1 MSAIGTENLN
11 TKGEEE
17 KDLAPSSTLAKST
30 ILENPE
36 EIGKQI
42 ILLAKTS
49 NEISLVCSFG
59 GMQVIY
65 DNDKFFDLYKELL
78 DRYKKGEHKGIR
90 WVTSILGIK
99 LEKDDI
105 DLIKTFLDLGMQI
118 RHVKNLSLMNFAVS
132 DKALNATIEKM
143 EGGKTVQ
150 NLLTSN
156 DPNYVKHFYSIFEEL
171 WNDGIDAAD
180 RIKDIE
186 EGVDLADIEVIQNPK
201 TAITRAWR
209 LLKYAKEEVVILFS
223 STKAFQRQI
232 QMGVLRL
239 LNEAATKR
247 NVKVRI
253 LLPKSKDEINISDLI
268 VLDQTLKERETE
280 NAYHH
285 HQIDVRLVEESIP
298 IRITIIVIDRKECML
313 IELKDDT
320 QNDSFHAAGLSIY
333 SNSKAIVLS
342 YASIFESLWI
352 QTETYEKLKAY
363 SKMQTEFIN
372 NAAHELRTPIQP
384 ILAISEVLRFGEEGQ
399 VISKKDLNKSLD
411 VILTNARRLKDLGDN
426 ILNVSLIESRS
437 LKLDKELFNLNDI
450 IIDIVEA
457 VKRQFLLIDND
468 NNTSREILY
477 DKNSVAAAEIYLE
490 GDKRRI
496 SQVIYNLL
504 HNAIKFTNEGSITIS
519 LKRKDDDSKVIVVN
533 VKDTG
538 KGIDSQIFSRLFS
551 KFATK
556 SEKGTGLG
564 LFISKSIVEAHGGR
578 IWAQNNRDG
587 KGATFAF
594 SLPLSKQQQ
603 QIILSDNKVDS
614 TDQ

>member
-11 TKGEEE
+11 TKEEEE
-17 KDLAPSSTLAKST
+17 KESAAAASTLAKST

-65 DNDKFFDLYKELL
+65 DNGKFFDLYKKLL
-78 DRYKKGEHKGIR
+78 DRYKRGEHKGIR
-90 WVTSILGIK
+90 WVTCISRVK

-105 DLIKTFLDLGMQI
+105 DLIKMFLDLGMQI

-132 DKALNATIEKM
+132 DKMLNATIEKM
-143 EGGKTVQ
+143 EGGKMVQ

-156 DPNYVKHFYSIFEEL
+156 DPNYVKHFYSIFEDL
-171 WNDGIDAAD
+171 WNDGLDAAD
-180 RIKDIE
+180 RITDIE
-186 EGVDLADIEVIQNPK
+186 EGIDFADVEVIQNPK

-209 LLKYAKEEVVILFS
+209 LIKYAREEVVILYS
-223 STKAFQRQI
+223 STKAFERQI
-232 QMGVLRL
+232 QMGALQL
-239 LNEAATKR
+239 LNEATTKR

-253 LLPKSKDEINISDLI
+253 LLPKSKHEINSSSNLI
-268 VLDQTLKERETE
+268 VVDQTLKERETE
-280 NAYHH
+280 NAYPN
-285 HQIDVRLVEESIP
+285 QIDVRLVEESIP
-298 IRITIIVIDRKECML
+298 IRITIVVIDRKECML

-320 QNDSFHAAGLSIY
+320 KDDSFHAAGLSVY
-333 SNSKAIVLS
+333 SNSKAIALS

-384 ILAISEVLRFGEEGQ
+384 ILAISEVLRFEEEEKQ
-399 VISKKDLNKSLD
+399 VISKKELNKYLD

-426 ILNVSLIESRS
+426 ILNVSLIESQS
-437 LKLDKELFNLNDI
+437 LRLEKELFNLNDI
-450 IIDIVEA
+450 IIDNVET

-468 NNTSREILY
+468 DSTTSLEILY
-477 DKNSVAAAEIYLE
+477 DKTSGDAAADVYLE

-504 HNAIKFTNEGSITIS
+504 HNAIKFTNEGSINIS
-519 LKRKDDDSKVIVVN
+519 VKRKIDDNKVIVVS
-533 VKDTG
+533 VEDTG
-538 KGIDSQIFSRLFS
+538 IGIDPEIMPRLFT

-556 SEKGTGLG
+556 SVAGTGLG
-564 LFISKSIVEAHGGR
+564 LFISKSILEAHGGK
-578 IWAQNNRDG
+578 IWAENNADG
-587 KGATFAF
+587 KGGATFAF
-594 SLPLSKQQQ
+594 SLPLSK
-603 QIILSDNKVDS
+603 
-614 TDQ
+614 

>member
-11 TKGEEE
+11 TKEEEE
-17 KDLAPSSTLAKST
+17 KESAAAASTLVKST
-30 ILENPE
+30 ILESPE

-65 DNDKFFDLYKELL
+65 DNGKFFDLYKKLL
-78 DRYKKGEHKGIR
+78 DRYKRGEHKGIR
-90 WVTSILGIK
+90 WVTCISRVK

-132 DKALNATIEKM
+132 DKMLNATIGKM
-143 EGGKTVQ
+143 EGGKMVQ
-150 NLLTSN
+150 NVLTSD
-156 DPNYVKHFYSIFEEL
+156 DPNYVKHFYSIFGEL
-171 WNDGIDAAD
+171 WNDGLDAAD
-180 RIKDIE
+180 RITDIE
-186 EGVDLADIEVIQNPK
+186 EGIDFADIEVIQNPK

-209 LLKYAKEEVVILFS
+209 LIKYAREEVVILYS

-232 QMGVLRL
+232 QMGALQL
-239 LNEAATKR
+239 LNEAAAKH

-253 LLPKSKDEINISDLI
+253 LLPKSKHEINSSSNDLI
-268 VLDQTLKERETE
+268 VVDQTPKERETE
-280 NAYHH
+280 NAYPN
-285 HQIDVRLVEESIP
+285 QIDVRLVEESIP
-298 IRITIIVIDRKECML
+298 IRITIVVIDRKECML

-320 QNDSFHAAGLSIY
+320 KDDSFHAAGLSVY
-333 SNSKAIVLS
+333 SNSKTIALS

-384 ILAISEVLRFGEEGQ
+384 ILAISEVLRLEEEER
-399 VISKKDLNKSLD
+399 VVSKKELNKYLD

-426 ILNVSLIESRS
+426 ILNVSLIESQS
-437 LKLDKELFNLNDI
+437 LRLEKELFNLNDI
-450 IIDIVEA
+450 IIDNVETI
-457 VKRQFLLIDND
+457 KRQFLLIDND
-468 NNTSREILY
+468 DSTTSLEILY
-477 DKNSVAAAEIYLE
+477 DKTSGDAAADVYLE
-490 GDKRRI
+490 ADKRRI

-504 HNAIKFTNEGSITIS
+504 HNAIKFTNEGSINIS
-519 LKRKDDDSKVIVVN
+519 VKRKIDDNKVIVVS
-533 VKDTG
+533 VEDTG
-538 KGIDSQIFSRLFS
+538 IGIDPEILPRLFT

-556 SEKGTGLG
+556 SVAGTGLG
-564 LFISKSIVEAHGGR
+564 LFISKSIIEAHGGK
-578 IWAQNNRDG
+578 IWAENNADG

-594 SLPLSKQQQ
+594 SLPLS
-603 QIILSDNKVDS
+603 N
-614 TDQ
+614 

>member
-1 MSAIGTENLN
+1 MSAIGTKNLN
-11 TKGEEE
+11 TKEEEE
-17 KDLAPSSTLAKST
+17 KESSAASTLAKST

-42 ILLAKTS
+42 IILAKTS

-59 GMQVIY
+59 GMQGIY
-65 DNDKFFDLYKELL
+65 DNDKFFDQYKKLL
-78 DRYKKGEHKGIR
+78 DRYKRGEHKGIR
-90 WVTSILGIK
+90 WITSILGVK

-132 DKALNATIEKM
+132 DNMLNATIEKM
-143 EGGKTVQ
+143 EGGKMVQ

-171 WNDGIDAAD
+171 WNDAIDAAD

-186 EGVDLADIEVIQNPK
+186 EGIDFADIEVIQNPK

-209 LLKYAKEEVVILFS
+209 LLKYAKEEVLILFS

-232 QMGVLRL
+232 QMGVLQL

-253 LLPKSKDEINISDLI
+253 LLPKSKDEISSRSDLI
-268 VLDQTLKERETE
+268 VVDQTLKERETE
-280 NAYHH
+280 NAY
-285 HQIDVRLVEESIP
+285 QIDVRLVEESIP

-320 QNDSFHAAGLSIY
+320 QNDSFHAAGLSVY

-342 YASIFESLWI
+342 YASIFESLWV
-352 QTETYEKLKAY
+352 QTETYEKLKTY

-384 ILAISEVLRFGEEGQ
+384 ILAISEVLRFEEEKEERI
-399 VISKKDLNKSLD
+399 VSKKELNKYLD

-426 ILNVSLIESRS
+426 ILNVSLIESQS
-437 LKLDKELFNLNDI
+437 LKLEKELCNLNDI
-450 IIDIVEA
+450 IIDNVEA

-468 NNTSREILY
+468 NDNDNTSLEILY
-477 DKNSVAAAEIYLE
+477 DKNSRATAAEVYLE
-490 GDKRRI
+490 ADKRRI

-504 HNAIKFTNEGSITIS
+504 HNAIKFTNEGSIIIS
-519 LKRKDDDSKVIVVN
+519 VKRKVDDNKLIVVSIN
-533 VKDTG
+533 DTG
-538 KGIDSQIFSRLFS
+538 KGIDSQIFPRLFS

-594 SLPLSKQQQ
+594 SLPLSK
-603 QIILSDNKVDS
+603 
-614 TDQ
+614 

>member
-11 TKGEEE
+11 TKEEEE
-17 KDLAPSSTLAKST
+17 KESAASTLAKST
-30 ILENPE
+30 ILKNPE

-65 DNDKFFDLYKELL
+65 DNGKFFDLYKSLL
-78 DRYKKGEHKGIR
+78 DRYKRGEHKGIR
-90 WVTSILGIK
+90 WVTCISRVK

-105 DLIKTFLDLGMQI
+105 DLIKAFLDLGMQI

-132 DKALNATIEKM
+132 DKMLNATIEKM
-143 EGGKTVQ
+143 EGGKMVQ

-156 DPNYVKHFYSIFEEL
+156 DPNYVKHFYSIFEDL

-180 RIKDIE
+180 RIRDIE
-186 EGVDLADIEVIQNPK
+186 EGIDFAEIEVIQNPK

-209 LLKYAKEEVVILFS
+209 LIKYAREEVVILYS

-232 QMGVLRL
+232 QMGALQL
-239 LNEAATKR
+239 LNEAAAKR

-253 LLPKSKDEINISDLI
+253 LLPKSKHEINSSSSDLI
-268 VLDQTLKERETE
+268 VVDQTLKERETE
-280 NAYHH
+280 NAYH

-298 IRITIIVIDRKECML
+298 IRITIVVIDRKECML

-320 QNDSFHAAGLSIY
+320 KDDSFHAAGLSVY
-333 SNSKAIVLS
+333 SNSKTIALS

-384 ILAISEVLRFGEEGQ
+384 ILAISEVLRFEEEEKQ
-399 VISKKDLNKSLD
+399 VVSKKELNKYLD

-426 ILNVSLIESRS
+426 ILNVSLIESQS
-437 LKLDKELFNLNDI
+437 LRLEKELFNLNDI
-450 IIDIVEA
+450 IIDNVETI
-457 VKRQFLLIDND
+457 KRQFLLIDND
-468 NNTSREILY
+468 DNNTSLEILY
-477 DKNSVAAAEIYLE
+477 EKDSGAATEIYLE
-490 GDKRRI
+490 ADKRRI

-519 LKRKDDDSKVIVVN
+519 VKRKTDDNKVIVVSVN
-533 VKDTG
+533 DTG
-538 KGIDSQIFSRLFS
+538 TGIDPEIYPRLFT

-556 SEKGTGLG
+556 SITGTGLG

-578 IWAQNNRDG
+578 IWAENNIDG

-594 SLPLSKQQQ
+594 SLPFSK
-603 QIILSDNKVDS
+603 
-614 TDQ
+614 

>member
-11 TKGEEE
+11 TKAEEE
-17 KDLAPSSTLAKST
+17 KESAAAASTLAKST
-30 ILENPE
+30 ILESPE

-65 DNDKFFDLYKELL
+65 DNGKFFDLYKSLL
-78 DRYKKGEHKGIR
+78 YRYKRGEHKGIR
-90 WVTSILGIK
+90 WVTSILGVK

-132 DKALNATIEKM
+132 DNMLNATIEKM
-143 EGGKTVQ
+143 EGGKMVQ

-156 DPNYVKHFYSIFEEL
+156 DPNYVKHFYSIFGEL
-171 WNDGIDAAD
+171 WNDGLDAAD
-180 RIKDIE
+180 RITDIE
-186 EGVDLADIEVIQNPK
+186 EGIDFADIEVIQNPK

-209 LLKYAKEEVVILFS
+209 LIKYAREEVVILYS
-223 STKAFQRQI
+223 STKAFERQI
-232 QMGVLRL
+232 QMGALQL

-253 LLPKSKDEINISDLI
+253 LLPKSKDEISSRSDLI
-268 VLDQTLKERETE
+268 VVDQTLKERETE
-280 NAYHH
+280 NAYPN

-298 IRITIIVIDRKECML
+298 IRITIVVIDRKECML

-320 QNDSFHAAGLSIY
+320 KDDSFHAAGLSVY
-333 SNSKAIVLS
+333 SNSKTIALS

-384 ILAISEVLRFGEEGQ
+384 ILAISEVLRFGEEER
-399 VISKKDLNKSLD
+399 VVSKKELNKYLD
-411 VILTNARRLKDLGDN
+411 VILTNARRLKGLGDN
-426 ILNVSLIESRS
+426 ILNVSLIESQS
-437 LKLDKELFNLNDI
+437 LRLEKELFNLNDI
-450 IIDIVEA
+450 IIDNVETI
-457 VKRQFLLIDND
+457 KRQFLLIDND
-468 NNTSREILY
+468 DNNTSLEILY
-477 DKNSVAAAEIYLE
+477 EKNSGAATDIYLE
-490 GDKRRI
+490 ADKRRI

-519 LKRKDDDSKVIVVN
+519 VKRKTDDNKVIVVSVN
-533 VKDTG
+533 DTG
-538 KGIDSQIFSRLFS
+538 TGIDPEILPRLFT

-556 SEKGTGLG
+556 SITGTGLG

-578 IWAQNNRDG
+578 IWAENNIDG

-594 SLPLSKQQQ
+594 SLPFSK
-603 QIILSDNKVDS
+603 
-614 TDQ
+614 

>member
-11 TKGEEE
+11 TKEEEE
-17 KDLAPSSTLAKST
+17 KESAAASTLAKST

-65 DNDKFFDLYKELL
+65 DNGKFFDLYKSLL
-78 DRYKKGEHKGIR
+78 DRYKRGEHKGIR
-90 WVTSILGIK
+90 WVTCISRVK

-132 DKALNATIEKM
+132 DKMLNATIEKM
-143 EGGKTVQ
+143 EGGKMVQ

-156 DPNYVKHFYSIFEEL
+156 DPNYVKHFYSIFEDL

-180 RIKDIE
+180 RIRDIE
-186 EGVDLADIEVIQNPK
+186 EGIDFAEIEVIQNPK

-209 LLKYAKEEVVILFS
+209 LIKYAREEVVILYS

-232 QMGVLRL
+232 QMGALQL
-239 LNEAATKR
+239 LNEAAAKR

-253 LLPKSKDEINISDLI
+253 LLPKSKHEINSSSSDLI
-268 VLDQTLKERETE
+268 VVDQTLKERETE
-280 NAYHH
+280 NAYH

-298 IRITIIVIDRKECML
+298 IRITIVVIDRKECML

-320 QNDSFHAAGLSIY
+320 KDDSFHAAGLSVY
-333 SNSKAIVLS
+333 SNSKTIALS

-384 ILAISEVLRFGEEGQ
+384 ILAISEVLRFEEEKQ
-399 VISKKDLNKSLD
+399 VVSKKELNKYLD

-426 ILNVSLIESRS
+426 ILNVSLIESQS
-437 LKLDKELFNLNDI
+437 LRLEKELFNLNDI
-450 IIDIVEA
+450 IIDNVETI
-457 VKRQFLLIDND
+457 KRQFLLIDND
-468 NNTSREILY
+468 DNNTSLEILY
-477 DKNSVAAAEIYLE
+477 EKDSGAATEIYLE
-490 GDKRRI
+490 ADKRRI

-519 LKRKDDDSKVIVVN
+519 VKRKTDDNKVIVVSVN
-533 VKDTG
+533 DTG
-538 KGIDSQIFSRLFS
+538 TGIDPEIYPRLFT

-556 SEKGTGLG
+556 SITGTGLG

-578 IWAQNNRDG
+578 IWAENNIDG

-594 SLPLSKQQQ
+594 SLPFSK
-603 QIILSDNKVDS
+603 
-614 TDQ
+614 

>member
-1 MSAIGTENLN
+1 MSTIGTENLN
-11 TKGEEE
+11 TKEEEE
-17 KDLAPSSTLAKST
+17 KESSAASTLAKST

-36 EIGKQI
+36 EVGKQI

-59 GMQVIY
+59 GMQAIY

-78 DRYKKGEHKGIR
+78 DSYKKGEHKGIR
-90 WVTSILGIK
+90 WVTSISGVK

-132 DKALNATIEKM
+132 NKMLNATIEKM

-156 DPNYVKHFYSIFEEL
+156 DPNYVKHFYSIFEDL

-186 EGVDLADIEVIQNPK
+186 EGVDFADIEVIQNPK

-232 QMGVLRL
+232 QMGALRL
-239 LNEAATKR
+239 LNEAATKY

-253 LLPKSKDEINISDLI
+253 LLPKSKGEISTSDLI
-268 VLDQTLKERETE
+268 VVDQTLKERETE
-280 NAYHH
+280 NVYPN
-285 HQIDVRLVEESIP
+285 QIDVRLVEQSIP

-320 QNDSFHAAGLSIY
+320 QNDSFHAAGLSVY

-342 YASIFESLWI
+342 YASIFESLWV
-352 QTETYEKLKAY
+352 QTETYEKLKTY

-384 ILAISEVLRFGEEGQ
+384 ILAISEVLRFEEEKEERI
-399 VISKKDLNKSLD
+399 VSKKELNKYLD

-450 IIDIVEA
+450 IIDNVEA
-457 VKRQFLLIDND
+457 VKKQFLLIDND
-468 NNTSREILY
+468 NDNTSLEILY
-477 DKNSVAAAEIYLE
+477 DKNSRATAAEVYLE
-490 GDKRRI
+490 ADKRRI

-504 HNAIKFTNEGSITIS
+504 HNAIKFTNDGSIIIS
-519 LKRKDDDSKVIVVN
+519 VKRKVDDNKLIVVSIN
-533 VKDTG
+533 DTG
-538 KGIDSQIFSRLFS
+538 KGIDSQIFPRLFS

-594 SLPLSKQQQ
+594 SLPLSK
-603 QIILSDNKVDS
+603 
-614 TDQ
+614 

>member
-1 MSAIGTENLN
+1 MSAIGTKNLN
-11 TKGEEE
+11 TKEEEE
-17 KDLAPSSTLAKST
+17 KESSAASTLAKST

-42 ILLAKTS
+42 IILAKTS

-59 GMQVIY
+59 GMQGIY
-65 DNDKFFDLYKELL
+65 DNDKFFDQYKKLL
-78 DRYKKGEHKGIR
+78 DRYKRGEHKGIR
-90 WVTSILGIK
+90 WITSILGVK

-132 DKALNATIEKM
+132 DNMLNATIEKM
-143 EGGKTVQ
+143 EGGKMVQ

-171 WNDGIDAAD
+171 WNDAIDAAD

-186 EGVDLADIEVIQNPK
+186 EGIDFADIEVIQNPK

-209 LLKYAKEEVVILFS
+209 LLKYAKEEVLILFS

-232 QMGVLRL
+232 QMGVLQL

-253 LLPKSKDEINISDLI
+253 LLPKSKDKISSRSDLI

-280 NAYHH
+280 NAY
-285 HQIDVRLVEESIP
+285 QIDVRLVEESIP

-320 QNDSFHAAGLSIY
+320 QNDSFHAAGLSVY

-342 YASIFESLWI
+342 YASIFESLWV
-352 QTETYEKLKAY
+352 QTETYEKLKTY

-384 ILAISEVLRFGEEGQ
+384 ILAISEVLRFEEEKEERI
-399 VISKKDLNKSLD
+399 VSKKELNKYLD

-426 ILNVSLIESRS
+426 ILNVSLIESQS
-437 LKLDKELFNLNDI
+437 LKLEKELWNLNDI
-450 IIDIVEA
+450 IIDNVEA

-468 NNTSREILY
+468 NDNDNTSLEILY
-477 DKNSVAAAEIYLE
+477 DKNSRATAAEVYLE
-490 GDKRRI
+490 ADKRRI

-504 HNAIKFTNEGSITIS
+504 HNAIKFTNEGSIIIS
-519 LKRKDDDSKVIVVN
+519 VKRKVDDNKLIVVSIN
-533 VKDTG
+533 DTG
-538 KGIDSQIFSRLFS
+538 KGIDSQIFPRLFS

-594 SLPLSKQQQ
+594 SLPLSK
-603 QIILSDNKVDS
+603 
-614 TDQ
+614 

>member
-11 TKGEEE
+11 TKEEEE
-17 KDLAPSSTLAKST
+17 KESAEAASTLAKST

-65 DNDKFFDLYKELL
+65 DNGKFFDLYKKLL
-78 DRYKKGEHKGIR
+78 DRYKRGEHKGIR
-90 WVTSILGIK
+90 WVTCISRVK

-132 DKALNATIEKM
+132 DKMLNATIEKM
-143 EGGKTVQ
+143 EGGKMVK
-150 NLLTSN
+150 NLLTSK
-156 DPNYVKHFYSIFEEL
+156 DPNYVKHFYSIFGEL

-180 RIKDIE
+180 RIRDIE
-186 EGVDLADIEVIQNPK
+186 EGIDFADIEVIQNPK

-209 LLKYAKEEVVILFS
+209 LIKYAREEVVILYS
-223 STKAFQRQI
+223 STKAFERQI
-232 QMGVLRL
+232 QMGALRL
-239 LNEAATKR
+239 LNEAAAKH

-253 LLPKSKDEINISDLI
+253 LLPKSKHEINSSSSDLI
-268 VLDQTLKERETE
+268 VVDQTLKERETE
-280 NAYHH
+280 NAYN

-298 IRITIIVIDRKECML
+298 IRITIVVIDRKECML

-320 QNDSFHAAGLSIY
+320 KDDSFHAAGLSVY
-333 SNSKAIVLS
+333 SNSKTIALS

-384 ILAISEVLRFGEEGQ
+384 ILAISEVLRLEEEER
-399 VISKKDLNKSLD
+399 VVSKKELNKYLD

-426 ILNVSLIESRS
+426 ILNVSLIESQS
-437 LKLDKELFNLNDI
+437 LRLEKELFNLNDI
-450 IIDIVEA
+450 IIDNVETI
-457 VKRQFLLIDND
+457 KRQFLLIDND
-468 NNTSREILY
+468 DSTTSLEILY
-477 DKNSVAAAEIYLE
+477 DKTSGDAAADIYLE
-490 GDKRRI
+490 GDRRRI

-504 HNAIKFTNEGSITIS
+504 HNAIKFTNEGSINIS
-519 LKRKDDDSKVIVVN
+519 VKRKIDDNKVIVVS
-533 VKDTG
+533 VEDTG
-538 KGIDSQIFSRLFS
+538 IGIDPEILPRLFT

-556 SEKGTGLG
+556 SVAGTGLG
-564 LFISKSIVEAHGGR
+564 LFISKSIIEAHGGK
-578 IWAQNNRDG
+578 IWAENNADG

-594 SLPLSKQQQ
+594 SLPLS
-603 QIILSDNKVDS
+603 N
-614 TDQ
+614 

>member
-1 MSAIGTENLN
+1 MSTIGTENLN
-11 TKGEEE
+11 TKEEEE
-17 KDLAPSSTLAKST
+17 KESAAAASTLAKST
-30 ILENPE
+30 ISENPE

-65 DNDKFFDLYKELL
+65 DNDKFFDLYKKLL
-78 DRYKKGEHKGIR
+78 DRYKRGEHKGIR
-90 WVTSILGIK
+90 WVTCISRVK

-132 DKALNATIEKM
+132 DKMLNATIEKM

-156 DPNYVKHFYSIFEEL
+156 DPNYVKHFYSIFEDL

-186 EGVDLADIEVIQNPK
+186 EGIDFAEIEVIQNPK

-232 QMGVLRL
+232 QMGVLQL

-253 LLPKSKDEINISDLI
+253 LLPKSKDEISTSSDLI
-268 VLDQTLKERETE
+268 VVDQTLKERETE
-280 NAYHH
+280 NAYPNR
-285 HQIDVRLVEESIP
+285 IDLRLVEESIP
-298 IRITIIVIDRKECML
+298 IRITIVVIDRNECML

-320 QNDSFHAAGLSIY
+320 KDDSFHAAGLSVY
-333 SNSKAIVLS
+333 SDSKAIALS

-363 SKMQTEFIN
+363 NKMQTEFIN

-384 ILAISEVLRFGEEGQ
+384 ILAISEVLRFRGEEEKQ

-426 ILNVSLIESRS
+426 ILNVSLIEGRS
-437 LKLDKELFNLNDI
+437 LKLEKELFNLKDI
-450 IIDIVEA
+450 IIDNVET
-457 VKRQFLLIDND
+457 VKRQLLLIDND
-468 NNTSREILY
+468 DSTTSLEILY
-477 DKNSVAAAEIYLE
+477 DKTSGDAAADIYLE

-519 LKRKDDDSKVIVVN
+519 VKRKIDDNKVIVVS
-533 VKDTG
+533 VEDTG
-538 KGIDSQIFSRLFS
+538 KGIDPEIMPRLFT

-556 SEKGTGLG
+556 SVTGTGLG

-578 IWAQNNRDG
+578 IWAQNNDDRI
-587 KGATFAF
+587 GATFAF
-594 SLPLSKQQQ
+594 SLPL
-603 QIILSDNKVDS
+603 QINVL
-614 TDQ
+614 

>member
-17 KDLAPSSTLAKST
+17 KDLAPSSTLVKST

-65 DNDKFFDLYKELL
+65 DNDKFFDLYKKIL

-132 DKALNATIEKM
+132 DKVLNATIEKM
-143 EGGKTVQ
+143 EGGKMVQ

-223 STKAFQRQI
+223 STNAFQRQI
-232 QMGVLRL
+232 QNGVLQS

-253 LLPKSKDEINISDLI
+253 LLPKSKDDISSSDLN
-268 VLDQTLKERETE
+268 VVDRTLKERETE
-280 NAYHH
+280 NTYPN
-285 HQIDVRLVEESIP
+285 QIDVRLVEESIP
-298 IRITIIVIDRKECML
+298 IRITIVVIDRKECML

-320 QNDSFHAAGLSIY
+320 KDDSFHAAGLSVY
-333 SNSKAIVLS
+333 SDSKAIALS

-384 ILAISEVLRFGEEGQ
+384 ILVISEVLRFGGGEEER
-399 VISKKDLNKSLD
+399 VVSKKDLNKSLD

-437 LKLDKELFNLNDI
+437 LKLEKELFNLNDI
-450 IIDIVEA
+450 IIGNVET
-457 VKRQFLLIDND
+457 VKRQFLLIDD
-468 NNTSREILY
+468 ANNTSLEVLY
-477 DKNSVAAAEIYLE
+477 DKNSGDAAEIYLE
-490 GDKRRI
+490 ADRRRI

-504 HNAIKFTNEGSITIS
+504 HNAIKFTNEGSIAICV
-519 LKRKDDDSKVIVVN
+519 KRKDDDNKVIVVSVN
-533 VKDTG
+533 DTG
-538 KGIDSQIFSRLFS
+538 KGIDPEIFPRLFT

-556 SEKGTGLG
+556 SVAGTGLG
-564 LFISKSIVEAHGGR
+564 LFISKSIVEAHGGK
-578 IWAQNNRDG
+578 IWAQNNNDG
-587 KGATFAF
+587 RGATFYF
-594 SLPLSKQQQ
+594 SLPLSK
-603 QIILSDNKVDS
+603 
-614 TDQ
+614 

>member
-11 TKGEEE
+11 TKEEE
-17 KDLAPSSTLAKST
+17 ESAAASTLAKST
-30 ILENPE
+30 ILESPE

-42 ILLAKTS
+42 ILLTKTS

-65 DNDKFFDLYKELL
+65 DNDKFFDLYKKLL
-78 DRYKKGEHKGIR
+78 DRYKRGEHKGIR
-90 WVTSILGIK
+90 WVTCISRVK

-132 DKALNATIEKM
+132 DKMLNATIEKM

-156 DPNYVKHFYSIFEEL
+156 DPNYVKHFYSIFEDL

-186 EGVDLADIEVIQNPK
+186 EGIDFAEIEVIQNPK
-201 TAITRAWR
+201 TAIARAWK
-209 LLKYAKEEVVILFS
+209 LLKYAKEEVVILYS
-223 STKAFQRQI
+223 STKAFERQI
-232 QMGVLRL
+232 QMGALRL
-239 LNEAATKR
+239 LNEAAAKH

-253 LLPKSKDEINISDLI
+253 LLPKSKDDISTSSDLI
-268 VLDQTLKERETE
+268 VVDQTLKERETE
-280 NAYHH
+280 NAYPN
-285 HQIDVRLVEESIP
+285 QIDVRLVEESIP
-298 IRITIIVIDRKECML
+298 IRITIVVIDRKECML

-320 QNDSFHAAGLSIY
+320 KDDSFHATGLSVY
-333 SNSKAIVLS
+333 SNSKAIALS

-384 ILAISEVLRFGEEGQ
+384 ILAISEVLRFGEEEEQ

-411 VILTNARRLKDLGDN
+411 IILTNARRLKDLGDN

-437 LKLDKELFNLNDI
+437 LKLEKELFNLKDI
-450 IIDIVEA
+450 IIDNVET
-457 VKRQFLLIDND
+457 VKRQLLLIDND
-468 NNTSREILY
+468 DSTSREILY

-504 HNAIKFTNEGSITIS
+504 HNAIKFTNEGSIIIS
-519 LKRKDDDSKVIVVN
+519 VKRKVDDNKLIVVSIN
-533 VKDTG
+533 DTG
-538 KGIDSQIFSRLFS
+538 KGIDSQIFPRLFS

-594 SLPLSKQQQ
+594 SLPLSK
-603 QIILSDNKVDS
+603 
-614 TDQ
+614 

>member
-1 MSAIGTENLN
+1 
-11 TKGEEE
+11 
-17 KDLAPSSTLAKST
+17 
-30 ILENPE
+30 
-36 EIGKQI
+36 
-42 ILLAKTS
+42 
-49 NEISLVCSFG
+49 
-59 GMQVIY
+59 
-65 DNDKFFDLYKELL
+65 
-78 DRYKKGEHKGIR
+78 
-90 WVTSILGIK
+90 
-99 LEKDDI
+99 
-105 DLIKTFLDLGMQI
+105 
-118 RHVKNLSLMNFAVS
+118 
-132 DKALNATIEKM
+132 
-143 EGGKTVQ
+143 
-150 NLLTSN
+150 LTSN
-156 DPNYVKHFYSIFEEL
+156 DPNYVKHFYSIFEDL

-186 EGVDLADIEVIQNPK
+186 EGVDFADIEVIQNPK

-232 QMGVLRL
+232 QMGALRL
-239 LNEAATKR
+239 LNEAATKY

-253 LLPKSKDEINISDLI
+253 LLPKSKGEISTSDLI
-268 VLDQTLKERETE
+268 VVDQTLKERETE
-280 NAYHH
+280 NVYPN
-285 HQIDVRLVEESIP
+285 QIDVRLVEESIP

-320 QNDSFHAAGLSIY
+320 QNDSFHAAGLSVY

-342 YASIFESLWI
+342 YASIFESLWV
-352 QTETYEKLKAY
+352 QTETYEKLKTY

-384 ILAISEVLRFGEEGQ
+384 ILAISEVLRFEEEKEERI
-399 VISKKDLNKSLD
+399 VSKKELNKYLD

-450 IIDIVEA
+450 IIDNVEA
-457 VKRQFLLIDND
+457 VKKQFLLIDND
-468 NNTSREILY
+468 NDNTSLEILY
-477 DKNSVAAAEIYLE
+477 DKNSRATAAEVYLE
-490 GDKRRI
+490 ADKRRI

-504 HNAIKFTNEGSITIS
+504 HNAIKFTNDGSIIIS
-519 LKRKDDDSKVIVVN
+519 VKRKVDDNKLIVVSIN
-533 VKDTG
+533 DTG
-538 KGIDSQIFSRLFS
+538 KGIDSQIFPRLFS

-594 SLPLSKQQQ
+594 SLPLSK
-603 QIILSDNKVDS
+603 
-614 TDQ
+614 

>member
-11 TKGEEE
+11 TKEEEE
-17 KDLAPSSTLAKST
+17 KESAAASSTLVKST

-65 DNDKFFDLYKELL
+65 DNGKFFDLYKKLL
-78 DRYKKGEHKGIR
+78 DRYKRGEHKGIR
-90 WVTSILGIK
+90 WVTCISRVK

-132 DKALNATIEKM
+132 DKMLNATIEKM
-143 EGGKTVQ
+143 EGGKMVK
-150 NLLTSN
+150 NLLTSK
-156 DPNYVKHFYSIFEEL
+156 DPNYVKHFYSIFEDL
-171 WNDGIDAAD
+171 WNDGLDAAD
-180 RIKDIE
+180 RITDIE
-186 EGVDLADIEVIQNPK
+186 EGIDFADIEVIQNPK

-209 LLKYAKEEVVILFS
+209 LIKYAREEVVILYS

-232 QMGVLRL
+232 QMGALQL
-239 LNEAATKR
+239 LNEAAAKH

-253 LLPKSKDEINISDLI
+253 LLPKSKHEINSSSNDLI
-268 VLDQTLKERETE
+268 VVDQTPKERETE
-280 NAYHH
+280 NAYPN
-285 HQIDVRLVEESIP
+285 QIDVRLVEESIP
-298 IRITIIVIDRKECML
+298 IRITIVVIDRKECML

-320 QNDSFHAAGLSIY
+320 KDDSFHAAGLSVY
-333 SNSKAIVLS
+333 SNSKTIALS

-384 ILAISEVLRFGEEGQ
+384 ILAISEVLRLEEEER
-399 VISKKDLNKSLD
+399 VVSKKELNKYLD

-426 ILNVSLIESRS
+426 ILNVSLIESQS
-437 LKLDKELFNLNDI
+437 LRLEKELFNLNDI
-450 IIDIVEA
+450 IIDNVETI
-457 VKRQFLLIDND
+457 KRQFLLIDND
-468 NNTSREILY
+468 DSTTSLEILY
-477 DKNSVAAAEIYLE
+477 DKTSGDAAADVYLE
-490 GDKRRI
+490 ADKRRI

-504 HNAIKFTNEGSITIS
+504 HNAIKFTNEGSINIS
-519 LKRKDDDSKVIVVN
+519 VKRKIDDNKVIVVS
-533 VKDTG
+533 VEDTG
-538 KGIDSQIFSRLFS
+538 IGIDPEILPRLFT

-556 SEKGTGLG
+556 SVAGTGLG
-564 LFISKSIVEAHGGR
+564 LFISKSIIEAHGGK
-578 IWAQNNRDG
+578 IWAENNADG

-594 SLPLSKQQQ
+594 SLPLS
-603 QIILSDNKVDS
+603 N
-614 TDQ
+614 

>member
-11 TKGEEE
+11 TKEEEE
-17 KDLAPSSTLAKST
+17 KESAPSSTLVKST

-65 DNDKFFDLYKELL
+65 DNDKFFDLYKKIL

-132 DKALNATIEKM
+132 DKVLNATIEKM
-143 EGGKTVQ
+143 EGGKMVQ

-171 WNDGIDAAD
+171 WNDGLDAAD

-232 QMGVLRL
+232 QMGALQL

-253 LLPKSKDEINISDLI
+253 LLPKSKDEISSSSDLN
-268 VLDQTLKERETE
+268 VVDQTLKERETE
-280 NAYHH
+280 NAYPN
-285 HQIDVRLVEESIP
+285 QIDVRLVEESIP
-298 IRITIIVIDRKECML
+298 IRITIVVIDRKECML

-320 QNDSFHAAGLSIY
+320 KDDSFHAAGLSVY
-333 SNSKAIVLS
+333 SDSKAIALS
-342 YASIFESLWI
+342 YASIFESIWI

-384 ILAISEVLRFGEEGQ
+384 ILAISEVLRFGGGGGGEEER
-399 VISKKDLNKSLD
+399 VVSKKDLNKSLD
-411 VILTNARRLKDLGDN
+411 VILTNARRLKDLGDK

-437 LKLDKELFNLNDI
+437 LKLEKELFNLNDI
-450 IIDIVEA
+450 IIDNVET
-457 VKRQFLLIDND
+457 VKRQFLLIDDD
-468 NNTSREILY
+468 NTTSLEVLC
-477 DKNSVAAAEIYLE
+477 DKNSGDVAEIHLE
-490 GDKRRI
+490 ADRRRI

-519 LKRKDDDSKVIVVN
+519 VKRKDGDNKVIVVS

-538 KGIDSQIFSRLFS
+538 TGIDPEIFPRLFT

-556 SEKGTGLG
+556 SVAGTGLG
-564 LFISKSIVEAHGGR
+564 LYISKSIIEAHGGK
-578 IWAQNNRDG
+578 IWAQNNADG

-594 SLPLSKQQQ
+594 SLPLSK
-603 QIILSDNKVDS
+603 
-614 TDQ
+614 

>member
-1 MSAIGTENLN
+1 
-11 TKGEEE
+11 
-17 KDLAPSSTLAKST
+17 
-30 ILENPE
+30 LESPE

-65 DNDKFFDLYKELL
+65 DNGKFFDLYKKLL
-78 DRYKKGEHKGIR
+78 DRYKRGEHKGIR
-90 WVTSILGIK
+90 WVTCISRVK

-132 DKALNATIEKM
+132 DKMLNATIEKM

-156 DPNYVKHFYSIFEEL
+156 DPNYVKHFYSIFEDL

-186 EGVDLADIEVIQNPK
+186 EGVDFADIEVIQNPK

-232 QMGVLRL
+232 QMGALRL
-239 LNEAATKR
+239 LNEAATKY

-253 LLPKSKDEINISDLI
+253 LLPKSKGEISTSDLI
-268 VLDQTLKERETE
+268 VVDQTLKERETE
-280 NAYHH
+280 NVYPN
-285 HQIDVRLVEESIP
+285 QIDVRLVEQSIP

-320 QNDSFHAAGLSIY
+320 QNDSFHAAGLSVY

-342 YASIFESLWI
+342 YASIFESLWV
-352 QTETYEKLKAY
+352 QTETYEKLKTY

-384 ILAISEVLRFGEEGQ
+384 ILAISEVLRFEEEKEERI
-399 VISKKDLNKSLD
+399 VSKKELNKYLD

-450 IIDIVEA
+450 IIDNVEA
-457 VKRQFLLIDND
+457 VKKQFLLIDND
-468 NNTSREILY
+468 NDNTSLEILY
-477 DKNSVAAAEIYLE
+477 DKNSRATAAEVYLE
-490 GDKRRI
+490 ADKRRI

-504 HNAIKFTNEGSITIS
+504 HNAIKFTNDGSIIIS
-519 LKRKDDDSKVIVVN
+519 VKRKVDDNKLIVVSIN
-533 VKDTG
+533 DTG
-538 KGIDSQIFSRLFS
+538 KGIDSQIFPRLFS

-594 SLPLSKQQQ
+594 SLPLSK
-603 QIILSDNKVDS
+603 
-614 TDQ
+614 

>member
-1 MSAIGTENLN
+1 MSAIGTKNLN
-11 TKGEEE
+11 TKEEEE
-17 KDLAPSSTLAKST
+17 KESSAASTLAKST

-42 ILLAKTS
+42 IILAKTS

-59 GMQVIY
+59 GMQGIY
-65 DNDKFFDLYKELL
+65 DNDKFFDQYKKLL
-78 DRYKKGEHKGIR
+78 DRYKRGEHKGIR
-90 WVTSILGIK
+90 WITSILGVK

-132 DKALNATIEKM
+132 DNMLNATIEKM
-143 EGGKTVQ
+143 EGGKMVQ

-171 WNDGIDAAD
+171 WNDAIDAAD

-186 EGVDLADIEVIQNPK
+186 EGIDFADIEVIQNPK

-209 LLKYAKEEVVILFS
+209 LLKYAKEEVLILFS

-232 QMGVLRL
+232 QMGVLQL

-253 LLPKSKDEINISDLI
+253 LLPKSKDEISSRSDLI

-280 NAYHH
+280 NAY
-285 HQIDVRLVEESIP
+285 QIDVRLVEESIP

-320 QNDSFHAAGLSIY
+320 QNDSFHAAGLSVY

-342 YASIFESLWI
+342 YASIFESLWV
-352 QTETYEKLKAY
+352 QTETYEKLKTY

-384 ILAISEVLRFGEEGQ
+384 ILAISEVLRFEEEKEERI
-399 VISKKDLNKSLD
+399 VSKKELNKYLD

-426 ILNVSLIESRS
+426 ILNVSLIESQS
-437 LKLDKELFNLNDI
+437 LKLEKELCNLNDI
-450 IIDIVEA
+450 IIDNVEA

-468 NNTSREILY
+468 NDNDNTSLEILY
-477 DKNSVAAAEIYLE
+477 DKNSRATAAEVYLE
-490 GDKRRI
+490 ADKRRI

-504 HNAIKFTNEGSITIS
+504 HNAIKFTNEGSIIIS
-519 LKRKDDDSKVIVVN
+519 VKRKVDDNKLIVVSIN
-533 VKDTG
+533 DTG
-538 KGIDSQIFSRLFS
+538 KGIDSQIFPRLFS

-594 SLPLSKQQQ
+594 SLPLSK
-603 QIILSDNKVDS
+603 
-614 TDQ
+614 

>member
-11 TKGEEE
+11 TKDEEEE
-17 KDLAPSSTLAKST
+17 KESAAASTLAKSA
-30 ILENPE
+30 ILESPE

-59 GMQVIY
+59 GMQGIY
-65 DNDKFFDLYKELL
+65 DNDKFFDLYKKLL
-78 DRYKKGEHKGIR
+78 DRYKRGEHKGIR
-90 WVTSILGIK
+90 WVTSISRVK

-132 DKALNATIEKM
+132 DKMLNATIEKM

-156 DPNYVKHFYSIFEEL
+156 DPNYVKHFYSIFEDL

-186 EGVDLADIEVIQNPK
+186 EGIDFAEIEVIQNPK

-223 STKAFQRQI
+223 STKAFERQI
-232 QMGVLRL
+232 QMGALQL

-253 LLPKSKDEINISDLI
+253 LLPKSKAEISSTSSRSDLI
-268 VLDQTLKERETE
+268 VIDQILKERETE
-280 NAYHH
+280 NAYPN

-298 IRITIIVIDRKECML
+298 IRITIVVIDRKECML

-320 QNDSFHAAGLSIY
+320 KDDSFHAAGLSVY
-333 SNSKAIVLS
+333 SNSKAVALS

-384 ILAISEVLRFGEEGQ
+384 ILAISEVLRFEEEKEERI
-399 VISKKDLNKSLD
+399 VSKKELNKYLD

-426 ILNVSLIESRS
+426 ILNVSLIESQS
-437 LKLDKELFNLNDI
+437 LRLEKELFNLKDI
-450 IIDIVEA
+450 IIDNVET
-457 VKRQFLLIDND
+457 VKRQLLLIDND
-468 NNTSREILY
+468 GSTTSLEILY
-477 DKNSVAAAEIYLE
+477 DKNSRATAAEVYLE

-519 LKRKDDDSKVIVVN
+519 VKRKDVIVIS

-538 KGIDSQIFSRLFS
+538 TGIDPEIMPKLFT

-556 SEKGTGLG
+556 SVAGTGLG
-564 LFISKSIVEAHGGR
+564 LFISKSIIEAHGGR
-578 IWAQNNRDG
+578 MWAENNADS
-587 KGATFAF
+587 KGATFYF
-594 SLPLSKQQQ
+594 SLPLSK
-603 QIILSDNKVDS
+603 
-614 TDQ
+614 

>member
-1 MSAIGTENLN
+1 MSSIGTENLN
-11 TKGEEE
+11 TKEEEE
-17 KDLAPSSTLAKST
+17 KESASSSTLAKST
-30 ILENPE
+30 ILENPQ

-65 DNDKFFDLYKELL
+65 DNDKFFDLYKKLL
-78 DRYKKGEHKGIR
+78 ERYKRGEHKGIR

-132 DKALNATIEKM
+132 DKMLNATIEKM
-143 EGGKTVQ
+143 EGGKTIQ
-150 NLLTSN
+150 SLLTSN

-180 RIKDIE
+180 RVKDIE
-186 EGVDLADIEVIQNPK
+186 EGIDFAEIEVIQNPK

-209 LLKYAKEEVVILFS
+209 LLKYAKEEVVILYS
-223 STKAFQRQI
+223 STKAFERQI
-232 QMGVLRL
+232 QMGALQL

-247 NVKVRI
+247 KVKVRI
-253 LLPKSKDEINISDLI
+253 LLPKSKDEISTSSDLI
-268 VLDQTLKERETE
+268 VVDQTLKERETE
-280 NAYHH
+280 NAYPIL
-285 HQIDVRLVEESIP
+285 IDVRLVEESIP
-298 IRITIIVIDRKECML
+298 IRITIVVIDRKECML

-320 QNDSFHAAGLSIY
+320 KDDSFHAAGLSVY
-333 SNSKAIVLS
+333 SNSKAIALS

-384 ILAISEVLRFGEEGQ
+384 ILAISEVLRFEEEKEEG
-399 VISKKDLNKSLD
+399 VVSKKEINKYLD

-426 ILNVSLIESRS
+426 ILNVSLIESQS
-437 LKLDKELFNLNDI
+437 LRLEKELFNLNDI
-450 IIDIVEA
+450 IIDNVDTL
-457 VKRQFLLIDND
+457 KRQFLLFDND
-468 NNTSREILY
+468 NNPSLEILY
-477 DKNSVAAAEIYLE
+477 DKNSGDAAAEIHLE
-490 GDKRRI
+490 ADKRRI

-519 LKRKDDDSKVIVVN
+519 VKRKVDDNKVIVVSVN
-533 VKDTG
+533 DTG
-538 KGIDSQIFSRLFS
+538 KGIDPEILPRLFS
-551 KFATK
+551 KFVSK
-556 SEKGTGLG
+556 SVAGTGLG
-564 LFISKSIVEAHGGR
+564 LFISKSIVEAHGGKM
-578 IWAQNNRDG
+578 WAENNADG
-587 KGATFAF
+587 RGATFYF
-594 SLPLSKQQQ
+594 SLPLSK
-603 QIILSDNKVDS
+603 
-614 TDQ
+614 

>member
-11 TKGEEE
+11 TKEEEE
-17 KDLAPSSTLAKST
+17 KESAAASTLAKST

-65 DNDKFFDLYKELL
+65 DNGKFFDLYKSLL
-78 DRYKKGEHKGIR
+78 DRYKRGEHKGIR
-90 WVTSILGIK
+90 WVTCISRVK

-132 DKALNATIEKM
+132 DKMLNATIEKM
-143 EGGKTVQ
+143 EGGKMVQ

-156 DPNYVKHFYSIFEEL
+156 DPNYVKHFYSIFEDL

-180 RIKDIE
+180 RIRDIE
-186 EGVDLADIEVIQNPK
+186 EGIDFAEIEVIQNPK

-209 LLKYAKEEVVILFS
+209 LIKYAREEVVILYS

-232 QMGVLRL
+232 QMGALQL
-239 LNEAATKR
+239 LNEAAAKR

-253 LLPKSKDEINISDLI
+253 LLPKSKHEINSSSSDLI
-268 VLDQTLKERETE
+268 VVDQTLKERETE
-280 NAYHH
+280 NAYH

-298 IRITIIVIDRKECML
+298 IRITIVVIDRKECML

-320 QNDSFHAAGLSIY
+320 KDDSFHAAGLSVY
-333 SNSKAIVLS
+333 SNSKTIALS

-384 ILAISEVLRFGEEGQ
+384 ILAISEVLRFGEEEKQ
-399 VISKKDLNKSLD
+399 VVSKKDLNKYLD

-437 LKLDKELFNLNDI
+437 LKLEKELFNLNDI
-450 IIDIVEA
+450 IIDNVET
-457 VKRQFLLIDND
+457 VKRQLLLIDND
-468 NNTSREILY
+468 DSTTSLEILY
-477 DKNSVAAAEIYLE
+477 DKTSGDAAADVYLE

-504 HNAIKFTNEGSITIS
+504 HNAIKFTNEGSINIS
-519 LKRKDDDSKVIVVN
+519 VKRKIDDNKVIVVS
-533 VKDTG
+533 VEDTG
-538 KGIDSQIFSRLFS
+538 IGIDPEILPRLFT

-556 SEKGTGLG
+556 SVAGTGLG
-564 LFISKSIVEAHGGR
+564 LFISKSIVEAHGGK
-578 IWAQNNRDG
+578 IWAENNADG
-587 KGATFAF
+587 KGGATFAF
-594 SLPLSKQQQ
+594 SLPLSK
-603 QIILSDNKVDS
+603 
-614 TDQ
+614 

>member
-1 MSAIGTENLN
+1 VVLSDLDFLN

-17 KDLAPSSTLAKST
+17 KTSPSSTLVKST

-65 DNDKFFDLYKELL
+65 DNGKFFDLYKKLL
-78 DRYKKGEHKGIR
+78 DRYKRGEHKGIR
-90 WVTSILGIK
+90 WVTCISRVK

-132 DKALNATIEKM
+132 DKMLNATIEKM
-143 EGGKTVQ
+143 EGGKMVK

-156 DPNYVKHFYSIFEEL
+156 DPNYVKHFYSIFEDL
-171 WNDGIDAAD
+171 WNDAIDAAD

-186 EGVDLADIEVIQNPK
+186 EGIDFADIEVIQNPK

-209 LLKYAKEEVVILFS
+209 LIKYAKEEVVILYS

-232 QMGVLRL
+232 QMGALQL
-239 LNEAATKR
+239 LNEAAAKR

-253 LLPKSKDEINISDLI
+253 LLPKSKHEINSSSSDLI
-268 VLDQTLKERETE
+268 VVDQTLKERETE
-280 NAYHH
+280 NAYPN
-285 HQIDVRLVEESIP
+285 HQINVRLVEESIP
-298 IRITIIVIDRKECML
+298 IRITIVVIDRKECML

-320 QNDSFHAAGLSIY
+320 KDDSFHAAGLSVY
-333 SNSKAIVLS
+333 SNSKTIALS

-384 ILAISEVLRFGEEGQ
+384 ILAISEVLRFEEEKQ
-399 VISKKDLNKSLD
+399 VVSKKELNKYLD

-426 ILNVSLIESRS
+426 ILNVSLIESQS
-437 LKLDKELFNLNDI
+437 LRLEKELFNLNDI
-450 IIDIVEA
+450 IIDNVETI
-457 VKRQFLLIDND
+457 KRQFLLIDND
-468 NNTSREILY
+468 DNNTSLEILY
-477 DKNSVAAAEIYLE
+477 EKDSGAATEIYLE
-490 GDKRRI
+490 ADKRRI

-504 HNAIKFTNEGSITIS
+504 HNAIKFTNEGSINIS
-519 LKRKDDDSKVIVVN
+519 VKRKTDDNKVIVVSVN
-533 VKDTG
+533 DTG
-538 KGIDSQIFSRLFS
+538 TGIVPRLFT

-556 SEKGTGLG
+556 SVAGTGLG
-564 LFISKSIVEAHGGR
+564 LFISKSIVEAHGGK
-578 IWAQNNRDG
+578 IWAENNADG
-587 KGATFAF
+587 KGGATFAF
-594 SLPLSKQQQ
+594 SLPLSK
-603 QIILSDNKVDS
+603 
-614 TDQ
+614 

>member
-11 TKGEEE
+11 TKEEEE
-17 KDLAPSSTLAKST
+17 KESAAAASTLVKST
-30 ILENPE
+30 ILESPE

-65 DNDKFFDLYKELL
+65 DNGKFFDLYKKLL
-78 DRYKKGEHKGIR
+78 DRYKRGEHKGIR
-90 WVTSILGIK
+90 WVTCISRVK

-132 DKALNATIEKM
+132 DKMLNATIEKM
-143 EGGKTVQ
+143 EGGKMVK
-150 NLLTSN
+150 NLLTSK
-156 DPNYVKHFYSIFEEL
+156 DPNYVKHFYSIFEDL
-171 WNDGIDAAD
+171 WNDGLDAAD
-180 RIKDIE
+180 RITDIE
-186 EGVDLADIEVIQNPK
+186 EGIDFADIEVIQNPK

-209 LLKYAKEEVVILFS
+209 LIKYAREEVVILYS
-223 STKAFQRQI
+223 STKAFERQI
-232 QMGVLRL
+232 QMGALRL
-239 LNEAATKR
+239 LNEAAAKH

-253 LLPKSKDEINISDLI
+253 LLPKSKHEISSRSGDLI
-268 VLDQTLKERETE
+268 VVDQTLKERETE
-280 NAYHH
+280 NAYN

-298 IRITIIVIDRKECML
+298 IRITIVVIDRKECML

-320 QNDSFHAAGLSIY
+320 KDDSFHATGLSVY
-333 SNSKAIVLS
+333 SNSKTIALS

-384 ILAISEVLRFGEEGQ
+384 ILAISEVLRLEEEER
-399 VISKKDLNKSLD
+399 VVSKKELNKYLD

-426 ILNVSLIESRS
+426 ILNVSLIESQS
-437 LKLDKELFNLNDI
+437 LRLEKELFNLNDI
-450 IIDIVEA
+450 IIDNVETI
-457 VKRQFLLIDND
+457 KRQFLLIDND
-468 NNTSREILY
+468 DSTTSLEILY
-477 DKNSVAAAEIYLE
+477 DKTSGDAAADVYLE
-490 GDKRRI
+490 ADKRRI
-496 SQVIYNLL
+496 SQVIFNLL
-504 HNAIKFTNEGSITIS
+504 HNAIKFTNEGSINIS
-519 LKRKDDDSKVIVVN
+519 VKRKIDDNKVIVVS
-533 VKDTG
+533 VEDTG
-538 KGIDSQIFSRLFS
+538 IGIDPEILPRLFT

-556 SEKGTGLG
+556 SVAGTGLG
-564 LFISKSIVEAHGGR
+564 LFISKSIIEAHGGK
-578 IWAQNNRDG
+578 IWAENNADG

-594 SLPLSKQQQ
+594 SLPLS
-603 QIILSDNKVDS
+603 N
-614 TDQ
+614 

>member
-59 GMQVIY
+59 GMQGIY
-65 DNDKFFDLYKELL
+65 DNDKFFDLYKKIL

-352 QTETYEKLKAY
+352 QTETYEKLKTY

-384 ILAISEVLRFGEEGQ
+384 ILAISEVLRFEEEKEERI
-399 VISKKDLNKSLD
+399 VSKKELNKYLD

-450 IIDIVEA
+450 IIDNVEA
-457 VKRQFLLIDND
+457 VKKQFLLIDND
-468 NNTSREILY
+468 NDNTSLEILY
-477 DKNSVAAAEIYLE
+477 DKNSRATAAEVYLE
-490 GDKRRI
+490 ADKRRI

-504 HNAIKFTNEGSITIS
+504 HNAIKFTNDGSIIIS
-519 LKRKDDDSKVIVVN
+519 VKRKVDDNKLIVVSIN
-533 VKDTG
+533 DTG
-538 KGIDSQIFSRLFS
+538 KGIDSQIFPRLFS

-594 SLPLSKQQQ
+594 SLPLSK
-603 QIILSDNKVDS
+603 
-614 TDQ
+614 

>member
-11 TKGEEE
+11 TKEEEE
-17 KDLAPSSTLAKST
+17 KESAAASTLAKST

-65 DNDKFFDLYKELL
+65 DNGKFFDLYKSLL
-78 DRYKKGEHKGIR
+78 DRYKRGEHKGIR
-90 WVTSILGIK
+90 WVTCISRVK

-132 DKALNATIEKM
+132 DKMLNATIEKM
-143 EGGKTVQ
+143 EGGKMVQ

-156 DPNYVKHFYSIFEEL
+156 DPNYVKHFYSIFEDL

-180 RIKDIE
+180 RIRDIE
-186 EGVDLADIEVIQNPK
+186 EGIDFAEIEVIQNPK

-209 LLKYAKEEVVILFS
+209 LIKYAREEVVILYS

-232 QMGVLRL
+232 QMGVLQL
-239 LNEAATKR
+239 LNEAAAKR

-253 LLPKSKDEINISDLI
+253 LLPKSKHEINSSSSDLI
-268 VLDQTLKERETE
+268 VVDQTLKERETE
-280 NAYHH
+280 NAYH

-298 IRITIIVIDRKECML
+298 IRITIVVIDRKECML

-320 QNDSFHAAGLSIY
+320 KDDSFHAAGLSVY
-333 SNSKAIVLS
+333 SNSKTIALS

-384 ILAISEVLRFGEEGQ
+384 ILAISEVLRFEEEEKQ
-399 VISKKDLNKSLD
+399 VVSKKELNKYLD

-426 ILNVSLIESRS
+426 ILNVSLIESQS
-437 LKLDKELFNLNDI
+437 LRLEKELFNLNDI
-450 IIDIVEA
+450 IIDNVETI
-457 VKRQFLLIDND
+457 KRQFLLIDND
-468 NNTSREILY
+468 DNNTSLEILY
-477 DKNSVAAAEIYLE
+477 EKDSGAATEIYLE
-490 GDKRRI
+490 ADKRRI

-519 LKRKDDDSKVIVVN
+519 VKRKTDDNKVIVVSVN
-533 VKDTG
+533 DTG
-538 KGIDSQIFSRLFS
+538 TGIDPEIYPRLFT

-556 SEKGTGLG
+556 SITGTGLG

-578 IWAQNNRDG
+578 IWAENNIDG

-594 SLPLSKQQQ
+594 SLPFSK
-603 QIILSDNKVDS
+603 
-614 TDQ
+614 